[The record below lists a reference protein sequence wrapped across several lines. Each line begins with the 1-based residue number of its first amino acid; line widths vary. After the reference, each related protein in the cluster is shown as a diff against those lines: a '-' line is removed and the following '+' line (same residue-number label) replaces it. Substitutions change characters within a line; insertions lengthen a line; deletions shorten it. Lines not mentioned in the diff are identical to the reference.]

1 MLGLYVTWL
10 VSVAVINVGV
20 HGKDN
25 TCRNGSLIKLSE
37 FACIRKCW
45 GFFCC
50 CSCCLLFVV
59 VVVAVLKRSLSLV
72 AQAGAQW

>member
-37 FACIRKCW
+37 FAYIRKCW
-45 GFFCC
+45 VFFVVVLVV
-50 CSCCLLFVV
+50 CCLLLLLLLF
-59 VVVAVLKRSLSLV
+59 
-72 AQAGAQW
+72 

>member
-25 TCRNGSLIKLSE
+25 TCRDESLIKLSE
-37 FACIRKCW
+37 LACISKCW
-45 GFFCC
+45 ILLLLF
-50 CSCCLLFVV
+50 LLFVV
-59 VVVAVLKRSLSLV
+59 VVVLKRSLSPV